1 MNLGVSVFEAFSD
14 AIVSK
19 RYSIGKYQ
27 RGSLVGNVFD
37 YKGALD
43 VIVDDGDYTEI
54 NNAPNA
60 AGITSDILMYVRPE
74 QLPTFSTR
82 KLASDYLIF
91 DSDENDY
98 YAIKRANIGK
108 NQQRGEI
115 EHVEL
120 ELVQTEVAL

>member
-27 RGSLVGNVFD
+27 RGSLVGSIFKNEN
-37 YKGALD
+37 ALD

-60 AGITSDILMYVRPE
+60 AGITSDMLMYVQPE
-74 QLPTFSTR
+74 QLPTLSTR

-91 DSDENDY
+91 DADENDY